1 MRTPTKTTGTIKWF
15 DDKKGFGF
23 IENQSGQD
31 VFLHHSEI
39 LVDGYRR
46 TREGDGVKYIEV
58 KTDKGLSAT
67 AVEVYESNWPLEQDF
82 KVRKQTAYESE

>member
-1 MRTPTKTTGTIKWF
+1 MSSTPTKTTGTVKWF

-46 TREGDGVKYIEV
+46 ARDGDGVKYIEV
-58 KTDKGLSAT
+58 KTEKGLLSPA
-67 AVEVYESNWPLEQDF
+67 
-82 KVRKQTAYESE
+82 R